1 MKRLL
6 LSLLVCTLL
15 LSCSKDDNDD
25 NNLSN
30 TPTATA
36 TYDNKNYGVYK
47 GVFVGSTGTVVIN
60 LKNNGTTLSA
70 TLVIDGKSYVYT
82 SDDSVTEGSTTSIT
96 FTHNDDYFDFDVD
109 ADGSD
114 PTISNIHISGHPEAA
129 INVGKEE
136 SDVQVYCYVGTFTE
150 GGTIGGTWNL
160 IIYGNKVTGVVLPKD
175 GQLLP
180 FIVGTITNNIITAE
194 VPGEAT
200 ITGTVSGNSVSGNW
214 VNTEHETGTWTS
226 TRKL

>member
-1 MKRLL
+1 MKKLL

-36 TYDNKNYGVYK
+36 TYDSKNYGIYK

-82 SDDSVTEGSTTSIT
+82 SDDSVTEGSTTAIT
-96 FTHNDDYFDFDVD
+96 FNHNDDYFDFTVN
-109 ADGSD
+109 ANGSN

-129 INVGKEE
+129 ISVGKEE
-136 SDVQVYCYVGTFTE
+136 SDVQVYCYEGTFTE
-150 GGTIGGTWNL
+150 QGGGGAWNL
-160 IIYGNKVTGVVLPKD
+160 IIYGNKVTGLVLPND
-175 GQLLP
+175 GQVLP
-180 FIVGTITNNIITAE
+180 FIVGTISNNTITAE
-194 VPGEAT
+194 LPQTAT
-200 ITGTVSGNSVSGNW
+200 ITGTVSGNTITGTW
-214 VNTEHETGTWTS
+214 VNTDQESGTWQV